1 MIETTAAITLVF
13 SFSITFYILP
23 IFIRK
28 LKETDDVAKDMY
40 KRFKTDVP
48 TKGGLAVLFSI
59 YLTVV
64 IVPAFFRILQ
74 RVNND
79 VEVPDA
85 LSSTDQAILL
95 VIMMFALYGIIDDI
109 INVGRPAKVILP
121 ILFSLPLIVVVTP
134 NTLTIPLVGTVD
146 FQDGIDIPIF
156 GFTSYSRITKFVI
169 MPLYIMVV
177 ANLMNMHSGF
187 NGLQSG
193 LSLIILGALLI
204 KCVIEDYSDSII
216 TAGALT
222 GSMAAFWIF
231 NRYPSQIFEGNI
243 GALAVGAG
251 IGCIIIT
258 NGFIVSGFV
267 MLIPH
272 TLNFLLYFYWRIMN
286 ARFPDEMKFK
296 LKKFGSLLADGNLDV
311 PNPYT
316 LKWFLPYYYKMNEKQ
331 ATYSMYAVTMIF
343 CMAGLFI
350 SG

>member
-1 MIETTAAITLVF
+1 LIETTAAITLII
-13 SFSITFYILP
+13 SFAITFYILP

-28 LKETDDVAKDMY
+28 LRETDDVATDMY

-64 IVPAFFRILQ
+64 IVPAFFRVLQ
-74 RVNND
+74 RIDDN

-85 LSSTDQAILL
+85 LSPTDQAILL

-121 ILFSLPLIVVVTP
+121 LLFCLPLIVIVTP
-134 NTLTIPLVGTVD
+134 NKLTIPLFGTVD
-146 FQDGIDIPIF
+146 FHDGIDFPII
-156 GFTSYSRITKFVI
+156 GFMSYSRFTKFII

-193 LSLIILGALLI
+193 LSLIILGSLLI
-204 KCVIEDYSDSII
+204 KSVIEDFSEAII
-216 TAGALT
+216 TLGALT
-222 GSMAAFWIF
+222 GTMAAFWLF

-251 IGCIIIT
+251 IGCIIVV
-258 NGFIVSGFV
+258 NGFIIAGFI

-272 TLNFLLYFYWRIMN
+272 TLNFLLYVYWRLMHKREPEN
-286 ARFPDEMKFK
+286 RKFAMS
-296 LKKFGSLLADGNLDV
+296 KFGSILADGTLEV

-316 LKWFLPYYYKMNEKQ
+316 LKWVLPYYYRMNEKQ
-331 ATYSMYAVTMIF
+331 ATYAKYCVTLVFCIAGIMYY
-343 CMAGLFI
+343 
-350 SG
+350 